1 MRNGMVTTMLTPFML
16 ATRECAVQMMS
27 NACYMLNEL
36 PNVNMPPEL
45 LERTRGV
52 CNELI
57 GTKHDLITELFDL
70 DELVASD
77 ASDEKVGERVQRI
90 VRWAHDDLV
99 KVHGIVSALDELSKR
114 DVQYS
119 LASLLVVESA
129 TNLLNE
135 FHQMRTT
142 ADGVMRAVQGAQ
154 GIAPK

>member
-45 LERTRGV
+45 LERTRAV

-57 GTKHDLITELFDL
+57 GTKHDLITEIFDL
-70 DELVASD
+70 DELLASD

-99 KVHGIVSALDELSKR
+99 KMHGLVTALDELSKR
-114 DVQYS
+114 DAQYS

-129 TNLLNE
+129 TNLLNA
-135 FHQMRTT
+135 FHQMRTA
-142 ADGVMRAVQGAQ
+142 ADGVMRAVQGSLEKRA
-154 GIAPK
+154 